1 MAVNLSFIGGAGW
14 QFFDNNGNVLSGGLL
29 YTYAAGTTTP
39 QTTYT
44 SRSGTIAN
52 TNPIILDSAGRT
64 PEQIWSTEG
73 IIYKYVIADS
83 DNIVIRTW
91 DNIGGSDVASDLA
104 QDLADN
110 NNPAKGDALIGFRQS
125 NSSGNLIG
133 AVGRTV
139 HQKLQ
144 DYVSVTDFGAKGDGV
159 TDDTAAIQAAI
170 DAFKPTSIG
179 VEGLPN
185 QSKFIY
191 IPEGVYIITAPIK
204 IYSGINLYGDG
215 AASTLKAGPSLT
227 THMLE
232 LVATIIN
239 QCRWVSISSLNFQGT
254 GSVRAIKSTARLFLN
269 SVIRDNSFNIG
280 YCIDLDPPNTYTQ
293 SVSFIDNVSVG
304 PLEQF
309 LTIFGNRNLIENFNK
324 EGGVGSSTEPIIDVQ
339 DCSELLL
346 RNLLIEG
353 AGSANKVPI
362 RFKDST
368 FTLQQIWFEIGNTN
382 GYSME
387 FDNSFGYIYNQI
399 QYITKNIQKLKVS
412 NNSKIFI
419 DYYNDNG
426 GADGINETLE
436 IDSTSTVIIDQYF
449 GRFFNNLY
457 KLDRLKSQLKINRVE
472 ISSGIPAN
480 GYLRANSIK
489 YIGGNVLV
497 NPSFEAGVYG
507 WTTGGSPTV
516 TAEPSEV
523 SLGLMLKVT
532 RATAGTLSLT
542 QNFTINATQIGV
554 PMTFTGLVK
563 SVTGVDA
570 NSTWVSITASG
581 AGLVTSG
588 SNGFMSF
595 ARLGE
600 GWQLL
605 SQTITPLAAGT
616 LTVGFSFF
624 NTSEALVDNASF
636 SYGIEGEPSRS
647 TFGSFEL
654 NNNTFTTAT
663 IVPVT
668 GTWKVGDRVFNSAP
682 AAGQPKSW
690 VCTVAG
696 TPGTW
701 VSEGNL

>member
-185 QSKFIY
+185 QSKYIY

-362 RFKDST
+362 RFKDSS

-382 GYSME
+382 GYNME

-457 KLDRLKSQLKINRVE
+457 RLERLKSQLKINRAE

-532 RATAGTLSLT
+532 RATAGALSLT

-563 SVTGVDA
+563 SVAGVDV
-570 NSTWVSITASG
+570 NSTWASITASG

-588 SNGFMSF
+588 SNNFMSF

-624 NTSEALVDNASF
+624 STSEALVDNASF

-654 NNNTFTTAT
+654 NNKTFTTAT

>member
-29 YTYAAGTTTP
+29 YTYVAGTTTP
-39 QTTYT
+39 QTTFT
-44 SRSGTIAN
+44 SRSGTVAN
-52 TNPIILDSAGRT
+52 ANPIILDSAGRT
-64 PEQIWSTEG
+64 PEQIWSTVG

-125 NSSGNLIG
+125 NSSGNLTG

-170 DAFKPTSIG
+170 DAFKPTSVG
-179 VEGLPN
+179 AEGLPN
-185 QSKFIY
+185 QSKYIY

-227 THMLE
+227 SQILE

-239 QCRWVSISSLNFQGT
+239 QCRWVSISKLNFQGT
-254 GSVRAIKSTARLFLN
+254 GSVRAIKSAPGLFLN

-280 YCIDLDPPNTYTQ
+280 YCIDLNPPNTYTQ

-309 LTIFGNRNLIENFNK
+309 LSIFGNRNLIENFNK

-339 DCSELLL
+339 NCSELLL

-387 FDNSFGYIYNQI
+387 FDNSFGYIYNQM
-399 QYITKNIQKLKVS
+399 QYIGKAIQKLKVS
-412 NNSKIFI
+412 NNSRIHI

-426 GADGINETLE
+426 GVDGINETLE
-436 IDSTSTVIIDQYF
+436 IDSTSQVIIDQYF

-507 WTTGGSPTV
+507 WTTAGSTTV

-532 RATAGTLSLT
+532 RATAGTFSLT

-563 SVTGVDA
+563 SVAGVDA
-570 NSTWVSITASG
+570 GTTWVTITASG

-600 GWQLL
+600 GWQLI

-616 LTVGFSFF
+616 LTVGFTFF
-624 NTSEALVDNASF
+624 STSEALVDNASF

-654 NNNTFTTAT
+654 NNKTFTTAT
-663 IVPVT
+663 TVPVT